1 MKTIVW
7 CWNLLHWYNYL
18 WHVEGF
24 KLLFYFDPMKLIRK
38 IPAVSRILLN
48 SWAKRGVTNFKELD
62 QVVNQRMNDPVTG
75 FNIIA
80 TSGSILILGIF
91 VEMIFFNLINVFMG
105 KYLWKLLFDGP
116 KWFALWILI
125 LPLLFNHFTIFRHD
139 RYLNY
144 FKEFDKFSKEKRLK
158 YGWICFG
165 VAFMMI
171 VVACIS
177 TYYVAN
183 EMK

>member
-1 MKTIVW
+1 M
-7 CWNLLHWYNYL
+7 HWYNYL
-18 WHVEGF
+18 WHVGWF
-24 KLLFYFDPMKLIRK
+24 KLLSYFGPMKLIRK
-38 IPAVSRILLN
+38 IPAVSRFLLN

-62 QVVNQRMNDPVTG
+62 QVVDQRMNDPVSG
-75 FNIIA
+75 FYIIA

-91 VEMIFFNLINVFMG
+91 VELIIFNLVNVLFG
-105 KYLWKLLFDGP
+105 KFLWMLLMTGP
-116 KWFALWILI
+116 KGSVLI
-125 LPLLFNHFTIFRHD
+125 LFIIPLLWNHFTLFKHD

-144 FKEFDKFSKEKRLK
+144 FKEFDKFPKEKRFK

-177 TYYVAN
+177 TYYVSN
-183 EMK
+183 VMK